1 MRGLELN
8 IREIR
13 QQIPLPTHSVYLD
26 NAGAGPPPSSVH
38 AAMQSF
44 LNEWRD
50 YGEKWEAWL
59 LDIVRARELFAQ
71 LIGAKPEEIA
81 CIPNVSSGLGAVAS
95 ALRFGS
101 DQNVVVSEL
110 NFPTNVY
117 LWHTLRQ
124 RGSLSEVRVMKA
136 KDGIIPFSDYEHAI
150 DDKTIAVSVDYVS
163 WINGCRENI
172 SEVTKLAHSHG
183 AMMIVDAF
191 HATGVMPIDVR
202 KLGVDVLTCGTYKW
216 LMGPHGAAFLYVKQE
231 VEENL
236 QPSIVGWHGIDDSV
250 IVRIQAHQDPFGRPF
265 DLNHATPA
273 KNASRFEWGTWPVIS
288 VEGAKAALEFTLK
301 YPPEERWPLIQRL
314 NERLVDGLRGKDRR
328 ITSPLEKERL
338 SGIITFEIDQAAQVA
353 RRLQEQKVIVAPRV
367 NTLRVSPHFY
377 NTQDEI
383 DILLGKL

>member
-1 MRGLELN
+1 MDLGG
-8 IREIR
+8 IR
-13 QQIPLPTHSVYLD
+13 QQIPLLNHSVYLD

-38 AAMQSF
+38 TAMQSF
-44 LNEWRD
+44 LDEWRD

-71 LIGAKPEEIA
+71 LVGANPDEIA
-81 CIPNVSSGLGAVAS
+81 CVPNVTSGLGAVAT

-101 DQNVVVSEL
+101 GQNVVVSEL

-136 KDGIIPFSDYEHAI
+136 KDGRIPLEDYERAI
-150 DDKTIAVSVDYVS
+150 DDKTIAVSLDYVS
-163 WINGCRENI
+163 WVNGCRENI
-172 SEVTKLAHSHG
+172 SEITKLAHSRG
-183 AMMIVDAF
+183 ALMMVDAF

-202 KLGVDVLTCGTYKW
+202 TLGVDVLTCGTYKW
-216 LMGPHGAAFLYVKQE
+216 LMGPHGAAFLYVKQV
-231 VEENL
+231 VEERL
-236 QPSIVGWHGIDDSV
+236 EPSIVGWHGIDDSV
-250 IVRIQAHQDPFGRPF
+250 IARIQAHQDPFGRPF

-273 KNASRFEWGTWPVIS
+273 KNATRFEWGTWAVIS

-301 YPPEERWPLIQRL
+301 YPPEERWPLIQKL
-314 NERLVDGLRGKDRR
+314 NEHLTDGLKAKGRR
-328 ITSPLEKERL
+328 MTSPLEKERI
-338 SGIITFEIDQAAQVA
+338 SGIVTFEIEQAAQVA

-377 NTQDEI
+377 NTEDEI
-383 DILLGKL
+383 DVLLGKL